1 MKLKNKVALVTGAG
15 IGIGEA
21 IALEL
26 AKEGADIAV
35 NYHTS
40 EKGAL
45 DVVSKIKENGGNAL
59 PIRADIT
66 DEAQVKDMIE
76 ETIDKLGALDILVNN
91 AGIIERTTLE
101 DLDVEEWDR
110 VMNVNLRGP
119 FLCTIYAG
127 KHMIRKGGG
136 NIINISSIAALN
148 PDIYMGAYSV
158 SKTALN
164 MFTEVTAVEWAEYNI
179 RVNAVC
185 PGPVETDMIRKAFNT
200 PELLE
205 ARLNAIPNHRMSQPE
220 DIAKVVSFLASD
232 DSSNITGEH
241 IVVDGASARSM
252 YFLINQLSK

>member
-15 IGIGEA
+15 IGIGGA

-26 AKEGADIAV
+26 SREGADVAV
-35 NYHTS
+35 NYLKS
-40 EKGAL
+40 EKGAF
-45 DVVSKIKENGGNAL
+45 DVVSKIKENGGNAVA
-59 PIRADIT
+59 IQADVT
-66 DEAQVKDMIE
+66 DEAQVKSMVE
-76 ETIDKLGALDILVNN
+76 ETVDRLGGLDILVNN
-91 AGIIERTTLE
+91 AGVIERTTLE

-119 FLCTIYAG
+119 FLCTLYAG
-127 KHMIRKGGG
+127 KHMIEQGGG
-136 NIINISSIAALN
+136 NIVNISSIAALN

-158 SKTALN
+158 SKAALN
-164 MFTEVTAVEWAEYNI
+164 MFTEVAAVEWAEYNI

-232 DSSNITGEH
+232 ESSNITGEH
-241 IVVDGASARSM
+241 IVVDGASSRSM